1 MLSIKNG
8 FTLAE
13 TMITMIVLGIVASLT
28 IPTVINNNKRN
39 EFIAGYHRAINVLN
53 NAYGEYSETRK
64 AQYETKYREVKTC
77 PEGTSLVNLWSI
89 EFCLGFDGGLR
100 IDPIISQEPY
110 LQKST
115 KELDPTYIGGELL
128 NSTDLLVGNLIQPY
142 ISLIKTGLDEGAPAM
157 AGCSASSTYFYT
169 ADGMRYCIEY
179 SKSDA
184 INADYNETTYGI
196 IWVDVN
202 GDKGPNQTSANAER
216 PGDTFPIIMMKQ
228 RFIPGHPTN
237 SEISTIAQNIYFG
250 KKNETSSSGGE
261 SSGESGESSGESG
274 ESSGESGEN
283 SGESSSETGS
293 GN

>member
-77 PEGTSLVNLWSI
+77 PDGTSLVNFLGI

-100 IDPIISQEPY
+100 IDPVISQEPY

-184 INADYNETTYGI
+184 INADYNA
-196 IWVDVN
+196 
-202 GDKGPNQTSANAER
+202 KR

-250 KKNETSSSGGE
+250 KKSETSSSGGE
-261 SSGESGESSGESG
+261 SSGESGESSGES
-274 ESSGESGEN
+274 
-283 SGESSSETGS
+283 SSETGS